1 MPRENSAGAIIFRM
15 VNDEPHYLLL
25 HYPSGHWEFVK
36 GHVEEGENA
45 QETLK
50 REAQEETGLTD
61 LEIIPGFKEYSKY
74 FFRKNYGLEGQA
86 KKTAPWVFKL
96 VVFLLAETK
105 TEQVTLSKEHK
116 GYLWLPFEQATKRI
130 TFKNAK
136 ELLKKANDYVIS
148 KKGV

>member
-1 MPRENSAGAIIFRM
+1 MPRENSAGAIIFRT
-15 VNDEPHYLLL
+15 VNNEPHYLLL

-36 GHVEEGENA
+36 GHIEEGENA
-45 QETLK
+45 EQTLK
-50 REAQEETGLTD
+50 REAQEEAGLKD

-74 FFRKNYGLEGQA
+74 FFRKNYGLEGEA

-116 GYLWLPFEQATKRI
+116 GFLWLPFEQATKRI

-136 ELLKKANDYVIS
+136 ELLKKANEYVVS
-148 KKGV
+148 KKSV